1 MPDGTTTRFADPRRR
16 RTPVRAQNT
25 TAPGVLRRP
34 SAPQRE
40 RFGLEFDDGSFLVAR
55 GRGLIGRE
63 PIAESGEQASHL
75 VKLTDPTCSV
85 SRTHLEFGVGN
96 AGLWVRDRHST
107 NGSQIEFAGQRI
119 VLEPGRPV
127 SVRPRSTIHLG
138 SRRIRVRTV
147 DSRAVIDGVAVEWGA
162 ATRVAAKHERNQ
174 DSFGAHPPVFVVAD
188 GIGTHA
194 AGDVA
199 SREAVQALAALAGR
213 GPVTAGMFDRALAD
227 ARARIARI
235 PVAAGDRP
243 PGTTIS
249 GVIVTQCDGVPCW
262 MVVNLGD
269 SRTYRLD
276 AAGLRQL
283 TVDHSVAQK
292 LIDAGVI
299 AEPAHGLKLRKLL
312 SRGVFGET
320 NHSPDVSRLPIQV
333 RDRIMVC
340 SDGLSS
346 AADDSTIRRV
356 LETVRDP
363 QAAAD
368 ALVQTATD
376 AGSRDDVTVVVVDA
390 VGIRPPVDADSPTVA
405 MRRTEFSGN
414 STTSAVRQIRAR
426 WRM

>member
-1 MPDGTTTRFADPRRR
+1 MPDSATARFADPRRR
-16 RTPVRAQNT
+16 RAPVRAQNT

-34 SAPQRE
+34 SPPQRA

-63 PIAESGEQASHL
+63 PIARAGEQASHL

-107 NGSQIEFAGQRI
+107 NGSEIEFNGHRI

-127 SVRPRSTIHLG
+127 PVRPRSTIHLG
-138 SRRIRVRTV
+138 ARRIRVRTV
-147 DSRAVIDGVAVEWGA
+147 DCRALIDGVAVEWGA
-162 ATRVAAKHERNQ
+162 ATRVAPKHERNQ
-174 DSFGAHPPVFVVAD
+174 DTFGACPPVFVVAD
-188 GIGTHA
+188 GIGTHT
-194 AGDVA
+194 AGNVA
-199 SREAVQALAALAGR
+199 SREAVQALMALAAR
-213 GPVTAGMFDRALAD
+213 GPVTADMFDIALAD

-235 PVAAGDRP
+235 PVPAGNRP

-249 GVIVTQCDGVPCW
+249 GVIVTESDGMPCW
-262 MVVNLGD
+262 MVINLGD

-276 AAGLRQL
+276 AGGLHQL

-292 LIDAGVI
+292 LVDAGVI
-299 AEPAHGLKLRKLL
+299 AEPARAQKLRKLL
-312 SRGVFGET
+312 TRAVFGDT

-333 RDRIMVC
+333 RDRILVC

-346 AADDSTIRRV
+346 AVDDSILRQV

-368 ALVQTATD
+368 ALVQAATD

-405 MRRTEFSGN
+405 LAQTN
-414 STTSAVRQIRAR
+414 IRAR
-426 WRM
+426 WRA